1 MSVVSVKVKL
11 LGDKT
16 IKLPK
21 HLDTEKNR
29 ELIPVLRRHN
39 VTIHMK
45 KSSTAIMNAIRRT
58 LMCEMDVKVLEID
71 KDDID
76 TDDTNIMWASLQK
89 SIQAIRL
96 NQEVPENTR
105 FKLEFKNESIEP
117 HMIRTKDLKTDH
129 KLDGI
134 IPFNPTFR
142 IITVREGKYLKM
154 KNIRV
159 VVGKAKIYG
168 QGMYTA
174 IYGGGGPIP
183 LDVKLYER
191 GEGESSFVTNPKE
204 FTMTFGTCGNATP
217 KWLLTTAC
225 QSIYNR
231 ANVLL
236 KELELVNTKKGMT
249 HFSDAMDI
257 YQKGDVTHFKLK
269 EETNTICNLIRY
281 FVYEK
286 HKDIPL
292 INYDIPHP
300 TEDVAIVKMD
310 SQNPKS
316 VMMGALEN
324 IIELYKNLETQ
335 FDEKTN

>member
-11 LGDKT
+11 LGDKN

-21 HLDTEKNR
+21 HLDNEENR
-29 ELIPVLRRHN
+29 QLIPVLRRHN

-45 KSSTAIMNAIRRT
+45 KTSAAVVNAIRRT
-58 LMCEMDVKVLEID
+58 LMCEMNIKVLEID

-96 NQEVPENTR
+96 NQEVPANTR
-105 FKLEFKNESIEP
+105 FKLDYKNDTIEP
-117 HMIRTKDLKTDH
+117 QMIRTRDLTTDH
-129 KLDGI
+129 KLDNI

-142 IITVREGKYLKM
+142 IITVREGTYLKM

-159 VVGKAKIYG
+159 VVGKGKIYG

-174 IYGGGGPIP
+174 IYGGGGPVP
-183 LDVKLYER
+183 LDVEQYER
-191 GEGESSFVTNPKE
+191 GEGESSFVSNPTE
-204 FTMTFGTCGNATP
+204 FTMTFGTCGTASP
-217 KWLLTTAC
+217 KWLLMTAC
-225 QSIYNR
+225 QSIYER
-231 ANVLL
+231 AIVLL
-236 KELELVNTKKGMT
+236 KELELVDTKKGMK
-249 HFSDAMDI
+249 HLSDVMDI
-257 YQKGDVTHFKLK
+257 YQKGDVTHFKIK
-269 EETNTICNLIRY
+269 DETNTICNLVRY
-281 FVYEK
+281 FIYQK

-300 TEDVAIVKMD
+300 TEDVAIIKLD

-316 VMMGALEN
+316 VMMAALET
-324 IIELYKNLETQ
+324 IVELYKKLETQ
-335 FDEKTN
+335 FDEKTS